1 MRDTKWGKARADWAR
16 LCENVRTDL
25 VLEQLG
31 RSCAQVALATARSK
45 PERIVHGDHDLCCAA
60 CAYVASWSLCEC
72 ALHDRACG
80 AWRPRRA
87 LAAVFDT

>member
-1 MRDTKWGKARADWAR
+1 MRDTMRGKARADWAR

-45 PERIVHGDHDLCCAA
+45 PERIVRGEHDHWCAA
-60 CAYVASWSLCEC
+60 CAHIA
-72 ALHDRACG
+72 
-80 AWRPRRA
+80 
-87 LAAVFDT
+87 